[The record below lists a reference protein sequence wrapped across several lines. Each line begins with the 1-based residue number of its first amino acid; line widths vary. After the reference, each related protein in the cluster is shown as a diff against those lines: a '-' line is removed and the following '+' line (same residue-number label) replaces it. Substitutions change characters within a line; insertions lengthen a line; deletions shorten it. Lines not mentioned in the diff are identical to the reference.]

1 MLSLGGHGGG
11 AVDGRV
17 LQGASGRGCLSRG
30 LEGEKEQALRI
41 RGSFSGAGN
50 REHKGYDKDMSL
62 A

>member
-1 MLSLGGHGGG
+1 MLSLGGPGGG

-41 RGSFSGAGN
+41 RGSFSGTGN
-50 REHKGYDKDMSL
+50 GEHKRL
-62 A
+62 